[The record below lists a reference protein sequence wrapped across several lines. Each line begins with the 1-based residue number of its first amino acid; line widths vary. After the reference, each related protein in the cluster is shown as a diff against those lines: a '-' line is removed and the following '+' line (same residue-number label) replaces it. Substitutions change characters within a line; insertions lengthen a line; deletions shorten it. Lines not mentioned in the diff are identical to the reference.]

1 MSWAEKITEAP
12 ALSLTEA
19 SATISSGAIDGPFV
33 VVDHGRDYG
42 TYGLDPETRDAL
54 VSALETAAILSNR
67 EFAAK
72 LVESIRQ
79 EEAGELIPEQE
90 VARSLGVKL
99 D

>member
-1 MSWAEKITEAP
+1 MSWAEKLVEAP

-42 TYGLDPETRDAL
+42 TYLDPETRDAL
-54 VSALETAAILSNR
+54 VSALETAAILSNK

-72 LVESIRQ
+72 LAESIRQ